1 VIYDITPIPKPRMT
15 RSDAWRKRPAVMRY
29 WAFKEECRL
38 RKVKLTEGDSVI
50 TFVLPMPKSWNALKR
65 QTMNGQ
71 PHKQTPDLDNLIKAL
86 QDAVFDQDKTIH
98 RVTLSKVWGIKG
110 QIIVE

>member
-1 VIYDITPIPKPRMT
+1 MT

-29 WAFKEECRL
+29 WAFKDECRL
-38 RKVKLTEGDSVI
+38 HNVKLSEGDSVI

-65 QTMNGQ
+65 QTMNGK
-71 PHKQTPDLDNLIKAL
+71 PHRQTPDLDNLLKAL
-86 QDAVFDQDKTIH
+86 QDAVMDQDKTIH